1 MDQKPT
7 HPPVSGVACDARP
20 RRTPTRVASD
30 AADGIDADLALS
42 EVLRRDLDPHVGR
55 ARAAFLAVARAES
68 GAARRRLWLG
78 SSAGALAAACVV
90 AGVASHL
97 TTAPPPTAP
106 PELPVVAR
114 SETWRNEPAGT
125 VVVAGVEMAAL
136 RRQRTQV
143 LAFRDGDLDV
153 RISVPERDWL
163 LVATGD

>member
-1 MDQKPT
+1 MTSPALQ
-7 HPPVSGVACDARP
+7 PPPEAA
-20 RRTPTRVASD
+20 AA
-30 AADGIDADLALS
+30 AADLPDAIDADLALS
-42 EVLRRDLDPHVGR
+42 ELLRRDLDPHVGA

-68 GAARRRLWLG
+68 AAARRRLWLG
-78 SSAGALAAACVV
+78 TSAGALAACVV
-90 AGVASHL
+90 AGIASQL
-97 TTAPPPTAP
+97 TTSPPPPVPT

-114 SETWRNEPAGT
+114 SETWRNDPAGT